1 MKPIVIKTD
10 ADRDTWNAHIETLLR
25 LVDNHS
31 QTLCL
36 ALTRLHGDIL
46 VSTTREKSE
55 QAVQRYH
62 ERCHLENQAFAAAN
76 QAAIAVFDHG

>member
-25 LVDNHS
+25 LVDDHS
-31 QTLCL
+31 HALYA

-46 VSTTREKSE
+46 TSTTHEKSE

-62 ERCHLENQAFAAAN
+62 AKCHLQNQAFAAAN
-76 QAAIAVFDHG
+76 QAAIADFDHE